1 MLCCIEIETEDG
13 HLIQE
18 LKALQ
23 ETTDEVDIIESKN
36 FNGDITTIELY
47 VSLSINI
54 IAVIVPV
61 IKMYIENKKV
71 SKMTIDGDRIEL
83 SNVSE
88 ELIKETL
95 EKKLL
100 VSSAGSGSEAK

>member
-23 ETTDEVDIIESKN
+23 ETTDEIDIIESKN

-88 ELIKETL
+88 KLIKETL

>member
-1 MLCCIEIETEDG
+1 MLCCIEIETEDSCV
-13 HLIQE
+13 IQG
-18 LKALQ
+18 LKTLQ
-23 ETTDEVDIIESKN
+23 ETTDEIDIIESKN

-61 IKMYIENKKV
+61 IKMYIDNKKV
-71 SKMTIDGDRIEL
+71 SKMTIDGDKIEL

-88 ELIKETL
+88 KLIKETL
-95 EKKLL
+95 EKKLS
-100 VSSAGSGSEAK
+100 VSSTENDSEAK